1 MSRDAGGP
9 VGGSPGAPRVLLDGR
24 PLRGRL
30 SGVGQYVWH
39 LASALAARGDD
50 VRLEVLVHGDP
61 GTADPQL
68 WPPGVPVRSTG
79 PLPRKAFT
87 ALAAYA
93 PAVPARVFGIRADL
107 VHSTYFERLPHLP
120 RSTAVVTTVHDVAFL
135 RHPEVFSRVN
145 LAASRRALRWQLER
159 SAALLVPSRFTR
171 DELVELCGVDP
182 ARVVVTPLGVT
193 EQPRPGQRDGGGAP
207 PDDDALLARERPF
220 VLYLGNLEPR
230 KNLGRLLDAWAGSDV
245 RRTHDLVLAGTALPH
260 AAQLR
265 ERLSAGADSVV
276 PLGFVPAQTKHALLR
291 RCTAFV
297 YPSLY
302 EGFGIPVLEAM
313 AAGAPVVTSTAG
325 ALVELTAGAAL
336 TVPPHDAAALREAL
350 EQVVDDDALRERL
363 RSAGLQRA
371 AAHSW
376 ERTAELTAQVHARVL
391 AGTAPAGGAVPDAV
405 VLPETGPA
413 AGSPAGHPADQ
424 PASGGPR

>member
-1 MSRDAGGP
+1 MSTGTGGP
-9 VGGSPGAPRVLLDGR
+9 AGAGASPGAPRVLLDGR

-39 LASALAARGDD
+39 LASALAARDD
-50 VRLEVLVHGDP
+50 GVALEVLVHGDHR
-61 GTADPQL
+61 TADPRL
-68 WPPGVPVRSTG
+68 WPPGVPVRTTG

-171 DELVELCGVDP
+171 DELVALCGVDP

-193 EQPRPGQRDGGGAP
+193 EEPGADGGGTPA
-207 PDDDALLARERPF
+207 DDPAVLARQRPF

-230 KNLGRLLDAWAGSDV
+230 KNLGRLLDAWAASGV

-265 ERLSAGADSVV
+265 ERLRGGADSVV
-276 PLGFVPAQTKHALLR
+276 PLGFVPAATKHALLR

-325 ALVELTAGAAL
+325 ALVELTAGTAL
-336 TVPPHDAAALREAL
+336 TVPPHDTAALRAAL
-350 EQVVDDDALRERL
+350 EQVVDDAALRDRL

-391 AGTAPAGGAVPDAV
+391 AGLAPTPQAV

-413 AGSPAGHPADQ
+413 ASTPAATSPAVRPAGGSP
-424 PASGGPR
+424 R

>member
-1 MSRDAGGP
+1 MKAG
-9 VGGSPGAPRVLLDGR
+9 PGAPRVLLDGR

-39 LASALAARGDD
+39 LASALAARDD
-50 VRLEVLVHGDP
+50 GVALEVLVHGDP
-61 GTADPQL
+61 ATADPRL
-68 WPPGVPVRSTG
+68 WPPGVPVRTTG

-171 DELVELCGVDP
+171 DELVALCGVDP

-193 EQPRPGQRDGGGAP
+193 EQPAPGEAQDDGGADP
-207 PDDDALLARERPF
+207 AVLARERPF
-220 VLYLGNLEPR
+220 LLYLGNLEPR
-230 KNLGRLLDAWAGSDV
+230 KNLGRLLDAWAASGV

-260 AAQLR
+260 AAELR
-265 ERLSAGADSVV
+265 QRLSAGADSVV
-276 PLGFVPAQTKHALLR
+276 PLGFVPAATKHALLR

-325 ALVELTAGAAL
+325 ALVELTGGTAL
-336 TVPPHDAAALREAL
+336 TVPPHDTAALRAAL
-350 EQVVDDDALRERL
+350 EQVVDDAALRDRL

-376 ERTAELTAQVHARVL
+376 ERTAEVTAQVHARVL
-391 AGTAPAGGAVPDAV
+391 AGLAPDGEPPPAAV

-413 AGSPAGHPADQ
+413 AGSPASPAGQ
-424 PASGGPR
+424 PAAGGPR